1 MLDKITRELAANWEF
16 DKSADRWSWDD
27 LVSGWRK
34 VCRKFYNVVIS
45 FAVSINKMIKTFASE
60 NDIPVEQL
68 PQSFK
73 ETIDSIITETQEL
86 L

>member
-1 MLDKITRELAANWEF
+1 
-16 DKSADRWSWDD
+16 
-27 LVSGWRK
+27 
-34 VCRKFYNVVIS
+34 
-45 FAVSINKMIKTFASE
+45 MIKTFASE

-86 L
+86 LQRQADKLTELFIGLGKTANYTTDKMLSSEF

>member
-1 MLDKITRELAANWEF
+1 MLYAVTAGLEAIWEF
-16 DKSADRWSWDD
+16 VKYAASWCWDK

-34 VCRKFYNVVIS
+34 VCRKFYNLVIS